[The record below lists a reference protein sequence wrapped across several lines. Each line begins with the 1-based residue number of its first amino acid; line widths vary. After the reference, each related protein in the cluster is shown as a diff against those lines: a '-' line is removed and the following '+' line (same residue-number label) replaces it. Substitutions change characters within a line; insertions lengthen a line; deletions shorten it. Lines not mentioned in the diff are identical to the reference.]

1 MIRINPH
8 NRLQRA
14 GFTIIEM
21 MVVVA
26 IVVILLAVGFPTMW
40 KLERESR
47 VAQGVNALAVS
58 SSATRA
64 FATRDKANLTS
75 VPLASYSGT
84 ALIVAPNW
92 QIRIVENNQA
102 AKNGG
107 NFLES
112 MPFNGYRDIPGRDYV
127 DIPFGVGM
135 ILLAG
140 FLIVMGI
147 VEFEPAAVVVGS
159 FFGAGGS
166 GMFWWGF
173 KSLQDRRAGLM
184 TGLQRKVL
192 RLATTKGGMLTV
204 TEVAAELNLALPA
217 AEKVLESMD
226 D

>member
-1 MIRINPH
+1 M
-8 NRLQRA
+8 
-14 GFTIIEM
+14 
-21 MVVVA
+21 
-26 IVVILLAVGFPTMW
+26 
-40 KLERESR
+40 
-47 VAQGVNALAVS
+47 
-58 SSATRA
+58 
-64 FATRDKANLTS
+64 
-75 VPLASYSGT
+75 
-84 ALIVAPNW
+84 
-92 QIRIVENNQA
+92 
-102 AKNGG
+102 
-107 NFLES
+107 
-112 MPFNGYRDIPGRDYV
+112 GRRTL
-127 DIPFGVGM
+127 GVGM

-140 FLIVMGI
+140 FLIVLGI

-226 D
+226 DGFRVRSDITPEGIIVYEFPEVRHRPQLGPSGSSA